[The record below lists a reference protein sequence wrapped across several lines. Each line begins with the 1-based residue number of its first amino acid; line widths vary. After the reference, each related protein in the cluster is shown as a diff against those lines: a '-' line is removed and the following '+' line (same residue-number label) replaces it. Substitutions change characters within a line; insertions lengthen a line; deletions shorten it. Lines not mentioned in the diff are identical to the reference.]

1 MIKAQCC
8 AMQSD
13 IASPNED
20 RRRFFGVLLGLLIEQ
35 NNIEQCL
42 VHMDASDVLNNAHF
56 CESDS

>member
-1 MIKAQCC
+1 
-8 AMQSD
+8 MQSD